1 MLVDEIAIRLRAG
14 NGGRGAVAFNK
25 VKLSQ
30 GPTGGDGGNGGNVYF
45 EGVADINALASYA
58 SKKEMK
64 AEDGKNGRG
73 QFLDGHRGGDLIL
86 KIPTGTTVTNLGT
99 GYSQE
104 IVRAGERILAAGGG
118 AGGKGNF
125 KYRSAI
131 NTTPL
136 QFQEGL
142 SGDVHEY
149 HLELR
154 LIADVGLVGLPN
166 AGKSSLL
173 NELTA
178 AKARVANYAF
188 TTLEP
193 NLGAYYELILAD
205 IPGLIEGASRGKGL
219 GVKFLKHIE
228 RTSVLFHL
236 VSAESEDPARDYETI
251 RNELEIHNPLLSV
264 KTEYVLLSKTDAV
277 SPKILKEKMVVLKKL
292 GLKPI
297 PVSILEPD
305 SLEEVRKILNKI
317 KSEKLK
323 PVAEE

>member
-1 MLVDEIAIRLRAG
+1 MLVDEINIRLRAG
-14 NGGRGAVAFNK
+14 GGGRGAVAFNK

-30 GPTGGDGGNGGNVYF
+30 GPTGGDGGRGGNVYF
-45 EGVADINALASYA
+45 EGIADINALMSYA
-58 SKKEMK
+58 SKKEMN
-64 AEDGKNGRG
+64 AENGKNGRG
-73 QFLDGHRGGDLIL
+73 QFLDGHRGADLVL
-86 KIPTGTTVTNLGT
+86 KIPTGTTITNLGT

-104 IVRAGERILAAGGG
+104 IVKAGQRILAAGGG
-118 AGGKGNF
+118 MGGKGNF

-131 NTTPL
+131 NTTPYE
-136 QFQEGL
+136 FQEGL
-142 SGDVHEY
+142 AGDVSEY

-205 IPGLIEGASRGKGL
+205 IPGLIEGASSGKGL

-236 VSAESEDPARDYETI
+236 VSAESEDIARDYEII
-251 RNELEIHNPLLSV
+251 RNELEVHNPLLSV
-264 KTEYVLLSKTDAV
+264 KTEYVLLTKTDAV
-277 SPKILKEKMVVLKKL
+277 SPKTLKEKIAVLKKM
-292 GLKPI
+292 GLKPV
-297 PVSILEPD
+297 PVSILEPN
-305 SLEEVRKILNKI
+305 SLEHVRKILNKI
-317 KSEKLK
+317 KSEKLNENSK
-323 PVAEE
+323 

>member
-1 MLVDEIAIRLRAG
+1 MLIDEITIRLRAG
-14 NGGRGAVAFNK
+14 RGGRGAVAFNK

-30 GPTGGDGGNGGNVYF
+30 GPVGGDGGNGGNVYF
-45 EGVADINALASYA
+45 EGTSNVGALMSYA
-58 SKKEMK
+58 SNKEMK

-73 QFLDGHRGGDLIL
+73 QFLDGRRGEDLIL
-86 KIPTGTTVTNLGT
+86 KIPTGTTITNLGT
-99 GYSQE
+99 GYKQE
-104 IVRAGERILAAGGG
+104 MLHVGQRILAAGGG
-118 AGGKGNF
+118 MGGEGDF
-125 KYRSAI
+125 QERSAI

-142 SGDVHEY
+142 AGDVCEY

-178 AKARVANYAF
+178 AKVKVANYAF

-193 NLGAYYELILAD
+193 HLGAYYELIIAD
-205 IPGLIEGASRGKGL
+205 IPGLIEGASSGKGL

-228 RTSVLFHL
+228 RTTTLFHL
-236 VSAESEDPARDYETI
+236 VSAESEDPARDYEII

-264 KTEYVLLSKTDAV
+264 KTEYVMLTKTDAV
-277 SPKILKEKMVVLKKL
+277 SPKILKEKTAVLKKM
-292 GLKPI
+292 GLKPV
-297 PVSILEPD
+297 PVSILEPN
-305 SLEEVRKILNKI
+305 SLENIRKILNKI
-317 KSEKLK
+317 KAKKLGLT
-323 PVAEE
+323 

>member
-1 MLVDEIAIRLRAG
+1 MLVDEVTIRLHAG

-30 GPTGGDGGNGGNVYF
+30 GPVGGDGGNGGNVYF
-45 EGVADINALASYA
+45 EGISNINALMSYA
-58 SKKEMK
+58 SNKVMK

-73 QFLDGHRGGDLIL
+73 QFLDGRRGEDLTL
-86 KIPTGTTVTNLGT
+86 KIPTGTTITNLGT
-99 GYSQE
+99 GYKQE
-104 IVRAGERILAAGGG
+104 LIHVGQRILAAGGG
-118 AGGKGNF
+118 MGGKGNF

-136 QFQEGL
+136 QFQDGL
-142 SGDVHEY
+142 AGDVCEY

-178 AKARVANYAF
+178 AKVKVANYAF

-193 NLGAYYELILAD
+193 HLGAYYELIIAD
-205 IPGLIEGASRGKGL
+205 IPGLIEGASSGKGL

-228 RTSVLFHL
+228 RTTTIFHL
-236 VSAESEDPARDYETI
+236 VSAESDDPARDYEVI
-251 RNELEIHNPLLSV
+251 RNELEIHNPLLTT
-264 KTEYVLLSKTDAV
+264 KTEYVLLTKTDAV
-277 SPKILKEKMVVLKKL
+277 APKVVKENIAILKKL
-292 GLKPI
+292 GLKPM
-297 PVSILEPD
+297 PVSILETE
-305 SLEEVRKILNKI
+305 SLDEVKKILNKI
-317 KSEKLK
+317 KAEKLES
-323 PVAEE
+323 VEEK